1 MQKHVGVYVCELWNS
16 FNFSVFFPNFF
27 IITFFGGM
35 KQSTDQD
42 SIKFQSRKISKQ
54 VSDKMMR
61 VSIA

>member
-27 IITFFGGM
+27 YNNIFWGT

-42 SIKFQSRKISKQ
+42 SIKFQSGKISKQ